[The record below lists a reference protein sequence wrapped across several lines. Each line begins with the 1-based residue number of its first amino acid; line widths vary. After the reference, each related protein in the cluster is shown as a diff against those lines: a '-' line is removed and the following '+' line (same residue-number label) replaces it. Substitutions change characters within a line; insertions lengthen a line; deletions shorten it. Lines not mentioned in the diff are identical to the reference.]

1 MATHFCI
8 WLWSTPL
15 EMFSCERQNARIR
28 FWWKQKEHR
37 YTHRT
42 SVLWKNSKATAWE
55 DTFALLKRVY
65 LKSGN
70 MTNSEGFSRSANHFF
85 AGILNVFQG
94 KMVRRYGKRTA
105 VWACWQFSVRPIMPH
120 AISSSCAYRI
130 RPRHPGMGI
139 QQTRACVTLSLG
151 FLPPPG
157 APRAAL
163 SLRKYHW
170 YRYLSSLAFGS
181 NPKVIRERIVARR
194 SPDNNGN
201 VSAVRYIQLLSM
213 ITDLQRDVNAGAWM
227 FCK

>member
-1 MATHFCI
+1 
-8 WLWSTPL
+8 
-15 EMFSCERQNARIR
+15 
-28 FWWKQKEHR
+28 
-37 YTHRT
+37 
-42 SVLWKNSKATAWE
+42 
-55 DTFALLKRVY
+55 
-65 LKSGN
+65 
-70 MTNSEGFSRSANHFF
+70 
-85 AGILNVFQG
+85 
-94 KMVRRYGKRTA
+94 
-105 VWACWQFSVRPIMPH
+105 MPH

-201 VSAVRYIQLLSM
+201 VSAVMRPFYTDIQLKTLSRRIEVFNM
-213 ITDLQRDVNAGAWM
+213 KIIMRRESVIFYSENHRFDNAVRR
-227 FCK
+227 CLSN

>member
-1 MATHFCI
+1 MHLTLIHAVWNVFVWKTECTNPFLMKTKRAQIYSSYICALKKIQKQLHEKTHS
-8 WLWSTPL
+8 L
-15 EMFSCERQNARIR
+15 
-28 FWWKQKEHR
+28 
-37 YTHRT
+37 
-42 SVLWKNSKATAWE
+42 
-55 DTFALLKRVY
+55 LLKRVY

-201 VSAVRYIQLLSM
+201 VSAVRCIQLLSM
-213 ITDLQRDVNAGAWM
+213 ITDLQRDVNGGAWM